1 MMLELDGRRFASGRS
16 RYLDHLRKW
25 PEPTAKI
32 YLKLQIG
39 SSKSSVMAQLDTG
52 AAWSVLPPDVA
63 EEARIPIESGDPTTI
78 SSRFGTKRGFLV
90 RVPYTLVA
98 EEGESLETDG
108 TFFISPEWPERLSF
122 LGYSGLL
129 DSIRFALDPPQN
141 HFYFG
146 EI

>member
-1 MMLELDGRRFASGRS
+1 MMLEVDGQRFASGRS
-16 RYLDHLRKW
+16 SYRDHLETW
-25 PEPTAKI
+25 PDPTAKI
-32 YLKLQIG
+32 YVTLQIG
-39 SSKSSVMAQLDTG
+39 DLSVMAQLDTG

-63 EEARIPIESGDPTTI
+63 EDARIPIESGNPITI
-78 SSRFGTKRGFLV
+78 SSRFGTTRGFLV
-90 RVPYTLVA
+90 RVPFAIVA

-122 LGYSGLL
+122 VGYTGLL
-129 DSIRFALDPPQN
+129 DSIRFAIDPPQN